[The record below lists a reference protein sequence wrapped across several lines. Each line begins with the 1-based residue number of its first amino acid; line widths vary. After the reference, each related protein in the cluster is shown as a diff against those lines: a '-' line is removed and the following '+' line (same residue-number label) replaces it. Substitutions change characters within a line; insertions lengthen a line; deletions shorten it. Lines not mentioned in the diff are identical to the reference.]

1 MDYARLNITRQSVDM
16 MVETVRNSMRNTLTV
31 LEIVLVLLEM
41 GFVMA
46 VYIMLKSV
54 VMMAETVLSLI
65 TNTRSAMLTI
75 QVLKS
80 RMEYAMV
87 VNTTL

>member
-31 LEIVLVLLEM
+31 LEIVQVLLEM
-41 GFVMA
+41 EFVMA